1 MATHYIRRPR
11 CIAPLTDLAGFIKVR
26 RLDPAD
32 PAYLPHQV
40 RKTGEPLPVSVAKL
54 LLVVSIALAAADA
67 GAAATYP
74 FTYET
79 LLADAKNRAAAPYSP
94 QRSRLPAGLDKL
106 SPEQYRSVRFNPDA
120 GIWRTEQLP

>member
-1 MATHYIRRPR
+1 
-11 CIAPLTDLAGFIKVR
+11 
-26 RLDPAD
+26 
-32 PAYLPHQV
+32 
-40 RKTGEPLPVSVAKL
+40 EPLPVSVAKL
-54 LLVVSIALAAADA
+54 LLVLSFALTAADA

-120 GIWRTEQLP
+120 GIWRTEQLPFRLELLRAGYNLQTAVTVSTVDNGTAQDVVA